1 MNLPVFFFSRPTL
14 EVAED
19 LIGKVLVRK
28 SEEGITSGIIVE
40 ALASLPKRKSFHFT
54 SLRGKIKFD
63 E

>member
-28 SEEGITSGIIVE
+28 SEEGITSGIIVKAE
-40 ALASLPKRKSFHFT
+40 ASLS
-54 SLRGKIKFD
+54 
-63 E
+63 

>member
-40 ALASLPKRKSFHFT
+40 AEASLSERERFHFT
-54 SLRGKIKFD
+54 GLGVKIKFD